1 MRCIKLIYL
10 IGLLFLLIGC
20 THSFPPEGAGG
31 FAEHHYQTI
40 SPVEVNGPL
49 TPAHGLRFDFELTRQ
64 MLKLLVLDG
73 ADLCFPASVA
83 QARER
88 ERRIGRELAGGLEF
102 DAANDILVQRDQ
114 LHRIERQLSTA
125 LLIQA
130 CRLDQPQVGQ
140 TVITALME
148 IEQLLNADNQFAFGS
163 SELNLKYAG
172 RLAQAVM
179 MLRQYPQ
186 YSLQVI
192 GHADVVGTPSYN
204 QKLSM
209 SRAQQVSRY
218 LQIFGLDKSK
228 IEVSAVGEIAPLV
241 DGTSATNRLV
251 NRRVSITLVENIV
264 GNNVENID
272 VQQSTTIIYK

>member
-1 MRCIKLIYL
+1 MRYTTWIYL
-10 IGLLFLLIGC
+10 CGVLLALTGC
-20 THSFPPEGAGG
+20 SQRFPPEGAGG

-64 MLKLLVLDG
+64 MLKLLVIDG
-73 ADLCFPASVA
+73 AELCFPASVA

-130 CRLDQPQVGQ
+130 CRLDQPQAGQ
-140 TVITALME
+140 TLISAVIE

-179 MLRQYPQ
+179 RLREFPQ

-192 GHADVVGTPSYN
+192 GHADVIGSPSYN
-204 QKLSM
+204 QQLSM

-218 LQIFGLDKSK
+218 LQIFGFEKSK
-228 IEVSAVGEIAPLV
+228 IEVSAVGDIAPLV
-241 DGTSATNRLV
+241 NGTSATNRLV
-251 NRRVSITLVENIV
+251 NRRVSITLVENV
-264 GNNVENID
+264 VDNIEI
-272 VQQSTTIIYK
+272 QQSTTAIYK

>member
-1 MRCIKLIYL
+1 MRCANLIYL
-10 IGLLFLLIGC
+10 NGLLLLLVGC
-20 THSFPPEGAGG
+20 SHSLPPAGGGG
-31 FAEHHYQTI
+31 FAEHHYQTL
-40 SPVEVNGPL
+40 SPVEAGQPL
-49 TPAHGLRFDFELTRQ
+49 TPEHGLRFDFELTRQ
-64 MLKLLVLDG
+64 TLKLLVLDG
-73 ADLCFPASVA
+73 AELCFPASVA

-88 ERRIGRELAGGLEF
+88 EQRIGRELAGGLEF

-114 LHRIERQLSTA
+114 LNRLERQLSTA

-130 CRLDQPQVGQ
+130 CRLDQPLVGQ
-140 TVITALME
+140 SVITDAME

-179 MLRQYPQ
+179 LLRQYPQ

-192 GHADVVGTPSYN
+192 GHADVIGTPSYN

-209 SRAQQVSRY
+209 ARAQQVSRY
-218 LQIFGLDKSK
+218 LQIFGLDKSR
-228 IEVSAVGEIAPLV
+228 IAVSAVGDIAPLV
-241 DGTSATNRLV
+241 NGISATNRLV

-264 GNNVENID
+264 ENSEI
-272 VQQSTTIIYK
+272 QQIITVTQFQK